1 MSGHSRWAGIKHKK
15 AIIDAKKG
23 KVFTRVAREITIAA
37 RFGGPKPEANPRL
50 RKAIEDARAVNMP
63 QENVKR
69 AIQKGTGE
77 IPGMVIEETTYEG
90 YGPGGVAIF
99 VHATTDNKNRTTSDL
114 RHMFSEHGGNLGETG
129 SVGFM
134 FDNKGVITIGKKSI
148 DEEKLTNLAIDLGAD
163 DIKSEDP
170 DYYVVLTPPHDVEA
184 IKAKLAEAKVQI
196 ESAEVALIPKN
207 TVPLDEN
214 AARKCLALMDALDE
228 YDDVTTATA
237 NFDIPHEIMEKVSAA
252 G

>member
-37 RFGGPKPEANPRL
+37 RQGGPKPEANPRL

-77 IPGMVIEETTYEG
+77 IPGMVIEEMTYEG

-114 RHMFSEHGGNLGETG
+114 RHMFAAHGGNLGETG
-129 SVGFM
+129 SVAFM
-134 FDNKGVITIGKKSI
+134 FENKGLIAVAKASI

-163 DIKSEDP
+163 DIK
-170 DYYVVLTPPHDVEA
+170 TDVDEVYEIYTAPADVDA
-184 IKAKLAEAKVQI
+184 IKAKLIEAKAQVEQ
-196 ESAEVALIPKN
+196 AEVSLIPKN

-214 AARKCLALMDALDE
+214 NARKCLALMDALDE

-237 NFDIPHEIMEKVSAA
+237 NFDIPKEIMEKVSAQ
-252 G
+252 